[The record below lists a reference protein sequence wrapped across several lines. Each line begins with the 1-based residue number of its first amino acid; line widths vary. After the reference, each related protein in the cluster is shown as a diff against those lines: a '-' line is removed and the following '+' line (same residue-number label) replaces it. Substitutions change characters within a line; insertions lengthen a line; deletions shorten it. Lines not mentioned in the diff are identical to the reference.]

1 MSNLL
6 NVLNV
11 TEDFLRLHKIIF
23 FFICDFCRCQEE
35 FQKDYMEDLDK
46 NEYEESLAKAETED
60 DKKNITLEYQV
71 NIAFSLVQL

>member
-1 MSNLL
+1 ML

-11 TEDFLRLHKIIF
+11 TEDFLRLHKIKF
-23 FFICDFCRCQEE
+23 SFICDFCRCQEE

-71 NIAFSLVQL
+71 NTAFLLVQL

>member
-1 MSNLL
+1 MKHRNRR
-6 NVLNV
+6 
-11 TEDFLRLHKIIF
+11 FFKIAENQIY
-23 FFICDFCRCQEE
+23 FICDFCRCQEE

-71 NIAFSLVQL
+71 NTAFLSV